1 MRRVVSLSLAML
13 LAYLSIPVV
22 QNLLSP
28 RQAMNTSF
36 DPLRILNTY
45 GAFGRCG
52 LNEWEHFISVLM
64 DEILRVQIV
73 IANILRTIKS
83 EHQTFLPHIIC
94 CIRCSH
100 CSVHIGSRH
109 GL

>member
-45 GAFGRCG
+45 GAFGRYFVDG
-52 LNEWEHFISVLM
+52 KPGFETLL
-64 DEILRVQIV
+64 
-73 IANILRTIKS
+73 
-83 EHQTFLPHIIC
+83 
-94 CIRCSH
+94 
-100 CSVHIGSRH
+100 
-109 GL
+109 